1 MDLLAQQEVQQAA
14 LIPAAALAR
23 EVPAPD
29 DRVLVQGGSGCEQD
43 PAEAEA
49 QSAGPEKARS
59 DGVVVVQMIKSEICF
74 NRGLVDNSH
83 NVAMPKRT

>member
-14 LIPAAALAR
+14 LTPAAALAL

-29 DRVLVQGGSGCEQD
+29 ARVLEQGGSGFEQD

-59 DGVVVVQMIKSEICF
+59 DGFVVVQMIKSEICF